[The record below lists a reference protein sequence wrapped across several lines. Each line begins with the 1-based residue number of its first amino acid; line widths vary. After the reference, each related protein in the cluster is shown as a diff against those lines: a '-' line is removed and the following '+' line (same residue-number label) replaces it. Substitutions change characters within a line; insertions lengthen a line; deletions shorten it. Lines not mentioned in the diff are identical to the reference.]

1 MAPALDSVLNQID
14 SSRIEKFQIEA
25 TYGKLFPLM
34 IQDFRELRDCVG
46 IHRPQNMVVTGNAG
60 PFPLSGSFVT
70 SHLVSNPIN
79 EKWHPNADSKRAQNK
94 AKVKAGEAGVTAV
107 EELV

>member
-1 MAPALDSVLNQID
+1 MAPALESVLNKVDPAQ
-14 SSRIEKFQIEA
+14 IEKFQIES

-34 IQDFRELRDCVG
+34 VKDFRELRDCVS
-46 IHRPQNMVVTGNAG
+46 IHRPQNMKVTGSAG
-60 PFPLSGSFVT
+60 PVPLSGCFVSGYIT
-70 SHLVSNPIN
+70 AFPIN
-79 EKWHPNADSKRAQNK
+79 EKWHPNADAKRAENK